1 MKSLSL
7 ILSALAVQVAV
18 AQTPDKGKEQH
29 PKLETYRCTKAAG
42 CKKQTNYIVADAGMH
57 NIHQKNGAGCGD
69 WGQKPNATACPDEA
83 SCAKNCI
90 LSGMDSNAYKNA
102 GITTSGNKLRLQQLI
117 NNQLVSPRVYLLEK
131 NKKKYEMLH
140 LTGTEFSFD
149 VEMEKLPCGM
159 NGALYLSEMPQDG
172 GKSTSKNSKAGAYY
186 GAGYC
191 DAQCYVTPFINGV
204 GNIKGQ
210 GVCCNELD
218 IWEANSRATHIAPH
232 PCNKPGLYGCTGD
245 ECSSS
250 GICDKAGCGWNHNRI
265 NVTDFY
271 GRGKKYKV
279 DSTRKFTVTSQFVA
293 NKQGDLIELH
303 RHYIQDNKVI
313 ESAVVN
319 ISGVPKINFMND
331 KYCAATGANEYMRL
345 GGTKQMGDAMS
356 RGMVLAMSVWW
367 SEGDFM
373 AWLDQGVAGPCD
385 ATEGDPKNIVKVQ
398 PNPEVTFSNIRIGEI
413 GSTSSV
419 KAPAYPGPHRFFF
432 RVYYFQHILFQKHR
446 QHQILIFVPDINRP
460 EWLAL
465 VELFI
470 IIHIVANNAFE
481 KGYLARDERG
491 KDRVS
496 DDETILLQR
505 DYWFFVEGDDRY
517 AIVPSFRDWQFPHD
531 RLPEWWSV
539 PSSRTSL
546 YAKRCAVTN
555 TSYAFTWAH
564 LIPREEQSWFSKNG
578 MGLYGGGSHTIDDP
592 HNILPLKADLY
603 VCFDQS
609 VFALIPKQSGQAN
622 GVEANSQYVLHV
634 LDGREA
640 EFTALYQNR
649 PVETLVE
656 GSREYLFARFAW
668 SIFSFLKPFLT
679 SGVGRRVVRFR
690 LRASDDDAEE
700 EHLISE
706 MQNVFLD
713 SRKLESLYG
722 GGNRRKMV
730 SLEDS
735 YVDVEDEWDDEHP
748 GRTEMEG

>member
-18 AQTPDKGKEQH
+18 AQTPDKAKEQH
-29 PKLETYRCTKAAG
+29 PKLETYRCTKASG
-42 CKKQTNYIVADAGMH
+42 CKKQTNYIVADAG
-57 NIHQKNGAGCGD
+57 IHGIRQKNGAGCGD

-117 NNQLVSPRVYLLEK
+117 NNQLVSPRVYLLEE
-131 NKKKYEMLH
+131 NKKTYEMLH

-172 GKSTSKNSKAGAYY
+172 GKSTSRNSKAGAYY

-232 PCNKPGLYGCTGD
+232 PCSKPGLYGCTGD
-245 ECSSS
+245 ECGSS

-271 GRGKKYKV
+271 GRGKQYKV

-319 ISGVPKINFMND
+319 ISGPPKINFIND

-419 KAPAYPGPHRFFF
+419 KAPAYPGPHR
-432 RVYYFQHILFQKHR
+432 L
-446 QHQILIFVPDINRP
+446 
-460 EWLAL
+460 
-465 VELFI
+465 
-470 IIHIVANNAFE
+470 
-481 KGYLARDERG
+481 
-491 KDRVS
+491 
-496 DDETILLQR
+496 
-505 DYWFFVEGDDRY
+505 
-517 AIVPSFRDWQFPHD
+517 
-531 RLPEWWSV
+531 
-539 PSSRTSL
+539 
-546 YAKRCAVTN
+546 
-555 TSYAFTWAH
+555 
-564 LIPREEQSWFSKNG
+564 
-578 MGLYGGGSHTIDDP
+578 
-592 HNILPLKADLY
+592 
-603 VCFDQS
+603 
-609 VFALIPKQSGQAN
+609 
-622 GVEANSQYVLHV
+622 
-634 LDGREA
+634 
-640 EFTALYQNR
+640 
-649 PVETLVE
+649 
-656 GSREYLFARFAW
+656 
-668 SIFSFLKPFLT
+668 
-679 SGVGRRVVRFR
+679 
-690 LRASDDDAEE
+690 
-700 EHLISE
+700 
-706 MQNVFLD
+706 
-713 SRKLESLYG
+713 
-722 GGNRRKMV
+722 
-730 SLEDS
+730 
-735 YVDVEDEWDDEHP
+735 
-748 GRTEMEG
+748 

>member
-42 CKKQTNYIVADAGMH
+42 CKKQTNYIVADAGIH
-57 NIHQKNGAGCGD
+57 GIHQKNGAGCGD

-117 NNQLVSPRVYLLEK
+117 NNQLVSPRVYLLEG

-232 PCNKPGLYGCTGD
+232 PCNKPGVYGCTGD

-319 ISGVPKINFMND
+319 ISGPPKINFIND

-419 KAPAYPGPHRFFF
+419 KAPAYPGPHRFLF
-432 RVYYFQHILFQKHR
+432 R
-446 QHQILIFVPDINRP
+446 ILIFVPDINRP

-465 VELFI
+465 VELFS

-496 DDETILLQR
+496 SDETILLQR

-546 YAKRCAVTN
+546 YAKRCAITN

-622 GVEANSQYVLHV
+622 GVEASSQYVLHV

-690 LRASDDDAEE
+690 LRASDDDTEE

>member
-117 NNQLVSPRVYLLEK
+117 NNQLVSPRVYLLEE

-331 KYCAATGANEYMRL
+331 KYCAATGATEYMRL

-419 KAPAYPGPHRFFF
+419 KAPAYPGPHR
-432 RVYYFQHILFQKHR
+432 L
-446 QHQILIFVPDINRP
+446 
-460 EWLAL
+460 
-465 VELFI
+465 
-470 IIHIVANNAFE
+470 
-481 KGYLARDERG
+481 
-491 KDRVS
+491 
-496 DDETILLQR
+496 
-505 DYWFFVEGDDRY
+505 
-517 AIVPSFRDWQFPHD
+517 
-531 RLPEWWSV
+531 
-539 PSSRTSL
+539 
-546 YAKRCAVTN
+546 
-555 TSYAFTWAH
+555 
-564 LIPREEQSWFSKNG
+564 
-578 MGLYGGGSHTIDDP
+578 
-592 HNILPLKADLY
+592 
-603 VCFDQS
+603 
-609 VFALIPKQSGQAN
+609 
-622 GVEANSQYVLHV
+622 
-634 LDGREA
+634 
-640 EFTALYQNR
+640 
-649 PVETLVE
+649 
-656 GSREYLFARFAW
+656 
-668 SIFSFLKPFLT
+668 
-679 SGVGRRVVRFR
+679 
-690 LRASDDDAEE
+690 
-700 EHLISE
+700 
-706 MQNVFLD
+706 
-713 SRKLESLYG
+713 
-722 GGNRRKMV
+722 
-730 SLEDS
+730 
-735 YVDVEDEWDDEHP
+735 
-748 GRTEMEG
+748 

>member
-1 MKSLSL
+1 MKSLSF

-29 PKLETYRCTKAAG
+29 PKLETYRCTKASG
-42 CKKQTNYIVADAGMH
+42 CKKQTNYIVADAGIH
-57 NIHQKNGAGCGD
+57 GIHQKNGAGCGD

-90 LSGMDSNAYKNA
+90 LSVMDSNAYKNA

-117 NNQLVSPRVYLLEK
+117 NNQLVSPRVYLLEE

-218 IWEANSRATHIAPH
+218 IWEANSRSTHIAPH

-245 ECSSS
+245 ECGSS

-271 GRGKKYKV
+271 GRGKQYKV

-319 ISGVPKINFMND
+319 ISGPPKINFIND

-419 KAPAYPGPHRFFF
+419 KAPAYPGPHR
-432 RVYYFQHILFQKHR
+432 L
-446 QHQILIFVPDINRP
+446 
-460 EWLAL
+460 
-465 VELFI
+465 
-470 IIHIVANNAFE
+470 
-481 KGYLARDERG
+481 
-491 KDRVS
+491 
-496 DDETILLQR
+496 
-505 DYWFFVEGDDRY
+505 
-517 AIVPSFRDWQFPHD
+517 
-531 RLPEWWSV
+531 
-539 PSSRTSL
+539 
-546 YAKRCAVTN
+546 
-555 TSYAFTWAH
+555 
-564 LIPREEQSWFSKNG
+564 
-578 MGLYGGGSHTIDDP
+578 
-592 HNILPLKADLY
+592 
-603 VCFDQS
+603 
-609 VFALIPKQSGQAN
+609 
-622 GVEANSQYVLHV
+622 
-634 LDGREA
+634 
-640 EFTALYQNR
+640 
-649 PVETLVE
+649 
-656 GSREYLFARFAW
+656 
-668 SIFSFLKPFLT
+668 
-679 SGVGRRVVRFR
+679 
-690 LRASDDDAEE
+690 
-700 EHLISE
+700 
-706 MQNVFLD
+706 
-713 SRKLESLYG
+713 
-722 GGNRRKMV
+722 
-730 SLEDS
+730 
-735 YVDVEDEWDDEHP
+735 
-748 GRTEMEG
+748 